1 MNDMSITKPID
12 KLLTALT
19 APTSLAEIAKRLVP
33 NDALQAADYHFFQI
47 NSLSHISD
55 APRREALENVYSSIR
70 YPGASVI
77 YILKGDTHGVTL
89 YLGIAR
95 NHMYSKPV
103 ISISD
108 ISESILKP
116 NFE

>member
-55 APRREALENVYSSIR
+55 APRREALENVLIPYKTSENINM
-70 YPGASVI
+70 
-77 YILKGDTHGVTL
+77 LKEAGFQEVEVCFKWYNFTGI
-89 YLGIAR
+89 IAR
-95 NHMYSKPV
+95 K
-103 ISISD
+103 
-108 ISESILKP
+108 L
-116 NFE
+116 